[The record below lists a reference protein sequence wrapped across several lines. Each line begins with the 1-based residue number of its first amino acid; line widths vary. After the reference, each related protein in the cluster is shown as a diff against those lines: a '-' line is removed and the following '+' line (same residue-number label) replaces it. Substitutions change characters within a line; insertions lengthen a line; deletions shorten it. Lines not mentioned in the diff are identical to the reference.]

1 MLQLFVVVFGAVEG
15 EFFYTQVIKLAT
27 LVSALPQY
35 TLHTFSQALTLY
47 YRRVVKIP
55 LAQCF
60 DQECHY
66 LYQCLMMLMVK
77 MGAREL
83 YDKVLFYVE
92 SYTHLTQQMNMM
104 RPVKSGDGHNEFTV
118 TEVIGKTI
126 QNIF

>member
-1 MLQLFVVVFGAVEG
+1 
-15 EFFYTQVIKLAT
+15 
-27 LVSALPQY
+27 
-35 TLHTFSQALTLY
+35 
-47 YRRVVKIP
+47 
-55 LAQCF
+55 
-60 DQECHY
+60 
-66 LYQCLMMLMVK
+66 MMLMVK